1 MSERKEKIKTVLSV
15 VAVAVICGFLTSG
28 TDQATKSA
36 IEANQRAK
44 VASSITAI
52 FPESKNYIPFAID
65 GNMLKK
71 ADLETPKKAE
81 KIYASYGANE
91 KLLGVAFEAK
101 ARGYADDVVILYGYE
116 FNKECITGFKVLS
129 SKETKGFGDQIDS
142 GKTQKSLDF
151 QKNFKC
157 LSVRLNPEKTD
168 LLHEITMKKSG
179 ANPENGE
186 FDGISQ
192 ATITSTAVKNM
203 LIKSTEKIIPIIV
216 NNLSVLEN
224 GNK

>member
-15 VAVAVICGFLTSG
+15 VAVSVICGFLTSG

-44 VASSITAI
+44 VATSITAV
-52 FPESKNYIPFAID
+52 FPKTKNYIPFVID
-65 GNMLKK
+65 GSTLKK
-71 ADLETPKKAE
+71 ADSATPKKAE
-81 KIYASYGANE
+81 KVYASYDNE

-116 FNKECITGFKVLS
+116 FDKECITGFKVLS
-129 SKETKGFGDQIDS
+129 SRETKGYGDQIDS

-157 LSVRLNPEKTD
+157 LSVRLNPEKTA
-168 LLHEITMKKSG
+168 LLNEITMKKSG

-203 LIKSTEKIIPIIV
+203 LIKSTEKIIPILV
-216 NNLSVLEN
+216 NNLNVLEN